1 MIGEELIQFLI
12 SGLTI
17 GSIYALVG
25 LGFSLIYNASDVVN
39 FAQGEFVMIGAMSA
53 IFLHAWGLPYF
64 LAIVFAVIISML
76 VGMALEKLAIERA
89 RNATVVTTI
98 IITIGASIF
107 LRGAALLIWGKEIYG
122 FPPISGEDPI
132 KLGNITILPQ
142 SLYVISGTFLFVFL
156 LRFFFQKTIIGKA
169 ILACS
174 YNKKAAYLMGIE
186 VKRML
191 LLAYGISALLGGIA
205 GVLIAPITY
214 MTYGS
219 GVMLGLKGFCA
230 SILGGMG
237 NSMGAVIG
245 GLLLGAVES
254 LGAGLISSGYKDA
267 ISFFIILIVLF
278 FRPTGLFGKRGLE
291 RV

>member
-1 MIGEELIQFLI
+1 MFDQFIQFLI
-12 SGLTI
+12 TGITV

-25 LGFSLIYNASDVVN
+25 LGFALIYNASDVVN

-53 IFLHAWGLPYF
+53 IFLHMSGIPYF
-64 LAIVFAVIISML
+64 LAIIIAVLISML
-76 VGMALEKLAIERA
+76 VGMALEKLAIEQA

-107 LRGAALLIWGKEIYG
+107 LRGAALLIWGKDIYG
-122 FPPISGEDPI
+122 FPPISGDDPI
-132 KLGNITILPQ
+132 KFGNVTVLPQ
-142 SLYVISGTFLFVFL
+142 SLWIIAGTCVFVIG
-156 LRFFFQKTIIGKA
+156 LRYFFQNTLIGKA

-186 VKRML
+186 VKKML
-191 LLAYGISALLGGIA
+191 LIAYGISALLGGIA

-214 MTYGS
+214 MTYGA

-245 GLLLGAVES
+245 GLILGIVES
-254 LGAGLISSGYKDA
+254 LGAGFISSGYKDA
-267 ISFFIILIVLF
+267 ISFFIILLVLF
-278 FRPTGLFGKRGLE
+278 FKPTGLFGKSGME

>member
-1 MIGEELIQFLI
+1 MLLDQLIQFLI
-12 SGLTI
+12 TGITI
-17 GSIYALVG
+17 GAIYALVG

-53 IFLHAWGLPYF
+53 IFIHGAGVPYF
-64 LAIVFAVIISML
+64 VAILIAIFISMF
-76 VGMALEKLAIERA
+76 VGVALEKLAIEQA

-122 FPPISGEDPI
+122 FPSISGDDPI
-132 KLGNITILPQ
+132 KVGNITILPQ
-142 SLYVISGTFLFVFL
+142 SLWIMACTALFVFL
-156 LRFFFQKTIIGKA
+156 LRYFFQKTLTGKA

-174 YNKKAAYLMGIE
+174 FNKKAAYLMGIE
-186 VKRML
+186 VKHML
-191 LLAYGISALLGGIA
+191 ALAYGISGLLGGIA
-205 GVLIAPITY
+205 GVLITPITY
-214 MTYGS
+214 MTYGA

-245 GLLLGAVES
+245 GLILGIVES
-254 LGAGLISSGYKDA
+254 LGAGFISSGYKDA
-267 ISFFIILIVLF
+267 ISFFIILLVLF
-278 FRPTGLFGKRGLE
+278 FRPAGLFGKTGVE

>member
-1 MIGEELIQFLI
+1 MLDQLIQFLI
-12 SGLTI
+12 TGVTI

-25 LGFSLIYNASDVVN
+25 LGFALIYNASDVVN

-53 IFLHAWGLPYF
+53 IFIHAAGVPYF
-64 LAIVFAVIISML
+64 PSILLAALIAMAVGI
-76 VGMALEKLAIERA
+76 ALEKLAIERA
-89 RNATVVTTI
+89 KDATVVTTI

-107 LRGAALLIWGKEIYG
+107 LRGAALIIWGKEIYG
-122 FPPISGEDPI
+122 FPSISGDDPI
-132 KLGNITILPQ
+132 KFGNVTILPQ
-142 SLYVISGTFLFVFL
+142 SLWIIVCTAVLVFI
-156 LRFFFQKTIIGKA
+156 LRYFFQKSITGKA

-186 VKRML
+186 VKNML
-191 LLAYGISALLGGIA
+191 ALAYGISGLLGGIA
-205 GVLIAPITY
+205 GVLITPITY
-214 MTYGS
+214 MTYGA

-245 GLLLGAVES
+245 GLILGIVES
-254 LGAGLISSGYKDA
+254 LGAGFISSGYKDA
-267 ISFFIILIVLF
+267 ISFFIILLVLF
-278 FRPTGLFGKRGLE
+278 FRPTGIFGKTGTE

>member
-1 MIGEELIQFLI
+1 MFDQFIQFLI
-12 SGLTI
+12 TGITV

-25 LGFSLIYNASDVVN
+25 LGFALIYNASDVVN

-53 IFLHAWGLPYF
+53 IFLHMSGIPYF
-64 LAIVFAVIISML
+64 LAIIIAVLISML
-76 VGMALEKLAIERA
+76 VGMALEKLAIEQA
-89 RNATVVTTI
+89 RNATVVTNI

-107 LRGAALLIWGKEIYG
+107 LRGAALLIWGKDIYG
-122 FPPISGEDPI
+122 FPPISGDDPI
-132 KLGNITILPQ
+132 KFGNVTVLPQ
-142 SLYVISGTFLFVFL
+142 SLWIIAGTCVFVIG
-156 LRFFFQKTIIGKA
+156 LRYFFQNTLIGKA

-186 VKRML
+186 VKKML
-191 LLAYGISALLGGIA
+191 LIAYGISALLGGIA

-214 MTYGS
+214 MTYGA

-245 GLLLGAVES
+245 GLILGIVES
-254 LGAGLISSGYKDA
+254 LGAGFISSGYKDA
-267 ISFFIILIVLF
+267 ISFFIILLVLF
-278 FRPTGLFGKRGLE
+278 FKPTGLFGKSGME

>member
-1 MIGEELIQFLI
+1 MLDQLLQFTI
-12 SGLTI
+12 TGITI
-17 GSIYALVG
+17 GAIYALVG
-25 LGFSLIYNASDVVN
+25 LGFAIIYNASDVVN
-39 FAQGEFVMIGAMSA
+39 FAQGEFVMIGAMTA
-53 IFLHAWGLPYF
+53 IFLHNSGVPYYIAIG
-64 LAIVFAVIISML
+64 LAITVSLL
-76 VGMALEKLAIERA
+76 VGMALEKFAIEKA

-107 LRGAALLIWGKEIYG
+107 LRGAALLLWGKDFYG
-122 FPPISGEDPI
+122 FPPISGEVPV
-132 KLGNITILPQ
+132 KLGNITVLPQ
-142 SLYVISGTFLFVFL
+142 NLWIIGITLMLVMGIRY
-156 LRFFFQKTIIGKA
+156 FFQHTILGKA

-186 VKRML
+186 VKGML
-191 LLAYGISALLGGIA
+191 LLAYGISALLGGMA
-205 GVLIAPITY
+205 GVLISPITY
-214 MTYGS
+214 MTYGA

-245 GLLLGAVES
+245 GLLLGLAES

-267 ISFFIILIVLF
+267 ISFFIIILVLIF
-278 FRPTGLFGKRGLE
+278 KPRGLFGKTGIE

>member
-1 MIGEELIQFLI
+1 MFDQFIQFLI
-12 SGLTI
+12 TGITV

-25 LGFSLIYNASDVVN
+25 LGFALIYNASDVVN

-53 IFLHAWGLPYF
+53 IFLHMSGIPYF
-64 LAIVFAVIISML
+64 LAIIIAVLISML
-76 VGMALEKLAIERA
+76 VGMALEKLAIEQA

-107 LRGAALLIWGKEIYG
+107 LRGAALLIWGKDIYG
-122 FPPISGEDPI
+122 FPPISGDDPI
-132 KLGNITILPQ
+132 KFGNVTVLPQ
-142 SLYVISGTFLFVFL
+142 SLWIIAGTCVFVIG
-156 LRFFFQKTIIGKA
+156 LRYFFQNTLIGKA

-174 YNKKAAYLMGIE
+174 FNKKAAYLMGIE
-186 VKRML
+186 VKKML
-191 LLAYGISALLGGIA
+191 LIAYGISALLGGIA

-214 MTYGS
+214 MTYGA

-245 GLLLGAVES
+245 GLILGIVES
-254 LGAGLISSGYKDA
+254 LGAGFISSGYKDA
-267 ISFFIILIVLF
+267 ISFFIILLVLF
-278 FRPTGLFGKRGLE
+278 FKPTGLFGKSGME